1 MLKTNDMK
9 YLVRR
14 QPVQSKQRF
23 TVWLDSDLAA
33 WIDSKAAEEHR
44 SRNQQIIYLLEK
56 ARKQN
61 QGGE

>member
-1 MLKTNDMK
+1 
-9 YLVRR
+9 VG
-14 QPVQSKQRF
+14 SKQRF
-23 TVWLDSDLAA
+23 TVWVDSDLAA
-33 WIDSKAAEEHR
+33 WIDREAAEEHR